1 MGFYRESVSLSTR
14 PGEQMCV
21 LSPAQE
27 NPPNTCSRRVP
38 RPLSPPPPRREKVT
52 VMDLPI
58 LINVNK
64 QKRNIK

>member
-1 MGFYRESVSLSTR
+1 MCFIIR
-14 PGEQMCV
+14 PAN
-21 LSPAQE
+21 PAEHLQQACAPAALA
-27 NPPNTCSRRVP
+27 PPSQ
-38 RPLSPPPPRREKVT
+38 REKVT